1 MTVAESKQT
10 LGFQT
15 EVNQILHLVVHS
27 LYSNKEIFLRELISN
42 AADANDKLRYLT
54 LANSAL
60 YENDSNLKIRV
71 EFDEKAKTITITD
84 NGIGMS
90 RDDAIEHLGT
100 IAKSGTKEFIAK
112 LSGDK
117 AKDSL
122 LIGQFG
128 VGFYSAFVVAD
139 KVTVYSRKAG
149 LPAEQGV
156 CWESTGEGQYTVSAA
171 NLPQRGTKIVLH
183 LKEEGQ
189 EFLNGW
195 RLRNIITKYSD
206 HINWPIEMLKEADAS
221 DDEKEGEEKAVKP
234 VEFETVNRATA
245 LWTLPKSDIKAE
257 EYNELYKHLTHD
269 FSDPLTYTHNHVE
282 GKQHYISLLFI
293 PSRAP
298 FDMWQQES
306 QHGLKLYV
314 KRVFI
319 LDDAKQFLPNYLRFV
334 KGVID
339 SSDLPLNVSREILQ
353 ENQLVEAIRTANVK
367 RVLGVLEKMAESEPE
382 QYAKFWK
389 EFGLVLKEGPIED
402 YSNRER
408 IAKLLRFSSTH
419 TDDALPTVSLSDYL
433 ARMKEGQDK
442 IYYICGE
449 SFSALKNSPHL
460 EIFRKKGIE
469 VLLLQDRI
477 DEWMM
482 NHLSEF
488 EGKHLQSVTKGEVDL
503 GDLEDKEE
511 VEEVKKAEGDFS
523 SLIEHVK
530 KVLGER
536 VKDVRLTHRLTTSPA
551 CVVADSHDMG
561 REMQRI
567 LQAAG
572 QAVPESKPIFEI
584 NPKHALISR
593 LNAETDDHRF
603 SEWTYI
609 LLDQAILAE
618 GGQLQDP
625 GQFVHRL
632 NTMLLELAR

>member
-1 MTVAESKQT
+1 MTVAEGTQT

-42 AADANDKLRYLT
+42 SADANDKLRYLT

-60 YENDSNLKIRV
+60 YENDSELKIRV
-71 EFDEKAKTITITD
+71 EFDEAAKTITVSD

-90 RDDAIEHLGT
+90 REDAIDHLGT
-100 IAKSGTKEFIAK
+100 IAKSGTKEFISK

-128 VGFYSAFVVAD
+128 VGFYSAFIIAD
-139 KVTVYSRKAG
+139 KVTVKTRKAG
-149 LPAEQGV
+149 LPADQGV
-156 CWESTGEGQYTVSAA
+156 CWESKGEGDYTISAI
-171 NLPQRGTKIVLH
+171 NLPKRGTTITMH
-183 LKEEGQ
+183 LKEDAA
-189 EFLNGW
+189 EFSNAW

-206 HINWPIEMLKEADAS
+206 HINWPIEMVKQDDSS
-221 DDEKEGEEKAVKP
+221 DEGEENAEKTVKP

-245 LWTLPKSDIKAE
+245 LWTLPKSDIKSE
-257 EYNELYKHLTHD
+257 EYQELYKHLTHD
-269 FSDPLTYTHNHVE
+269 FSDALAWTHNHVE
-282 GKQHYISLLFI
+282 GKQHYISLLYI

-298 FDMWQQES
+298 FDMFQSES

-319 LDDAKQFLPNYLRFV
+319 MDDAKQFLPNYLRFV

-367 RVLGVLEKMAESEPE
+367 RILGQLEKMAESEPE

-389 EFGLVLKEGPIED
+389 EFGLVMKEGPIED
-402 YSNRER
+402 YANRER

-419 TDDALPTVSLSDYL
+419 TDDALPTVSLSDYVS
-433 ARMKEGQDK
+433 RMKEGQDK
-442 IYYICGE
+442 IYFICGE
-449 SFSALKNSPHL
+449 SFNALKHSPHL

-477 DEWMM
+477 DEWMTG
-482 NHLSEF
+482 HLSDF
-488 EGKHLQSVTKGEVDL
+488 EGKHLQSITKGEVDL
-503 GDLEDKEE
+503 GNLEDKDE
-511 VEEVKKAEGDFS
+511 VEEVKKAESDFS

-530 KVLGER
+530 KILGDK

-551 CVVADSHDMG
+551 CVVADTHDMG

-567 LQAAG
+567 LAAAG
-572 QAVPESKPIFEI
+572 QSVPDSKPIFEI
-584 NPKHALISR
+584 NPKHALIQR
-593 LNAETDDHRF
+593 LNAETDDKRF

-609 LLDQAILAE
+609 LHDQAILAE
-618 GGQLQDP
+618 GGQLEDP
-625 GQFVHRL
+625 GQFVGRL